1 MNVNTFVLR
10 FSDFFVGS
18 YTNGETV
25 FCLSMCV
32 CVCVWGG
39 GGGACVC
46 ACMRGC
52 VCVCVGACVCVCG
65 CMCVCVHACQ
75 LLHSHVQAFH
85 IWLPEVLDPA
95 SPKQVRMLFIAVC
108 TTDRAYLTYLI
119 CVSCCS
125 PYVEE

>member
-39 GGGACVC
+39 GGACVC

-52 VCVCVGACVCVCG
+52 VCVCVWVHVCVRA
-65 CMCVCVHACQ
+65 CMPVATLTCPGLPYLAPRGPRPCQFKTSENAIHCCV
-75 LLHSHVQAFH
+75 
-85 IWLPEVLDPA
+85 
-95 SPKQVRMLFIAVC
+95 
-108 TTDRAYLTYLI
+108 YY
-119 CVSCCS
+119 
-125 PYVEE
+125 